1 MISVCL
7 GILVKYFV
15 PVTGTMIKAT
25 KSGASMKE
33 GVYLGL

>member
-1 MISVCL
+1 MCL

-15 PVTGTMIKAT
+15 AVTGTMIKAT

-33 GVYLGL
+33 RVYLGL